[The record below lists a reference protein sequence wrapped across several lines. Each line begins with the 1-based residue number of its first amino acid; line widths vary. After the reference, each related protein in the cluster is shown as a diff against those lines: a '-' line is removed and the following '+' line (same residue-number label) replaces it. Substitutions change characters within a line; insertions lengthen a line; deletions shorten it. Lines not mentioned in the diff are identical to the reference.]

1 MWIYIWLAVTAFAL
15 IIEFLTSEMLSIW
28 FAGGGLVAMILA
40 AFNVPWAVHIIAF
53 IVVSV
58 ILLLSFRKIILKYFD
73 KGDYKTNA
81 DMVIGKEFKLIA
93 PIRFNEPGN
102 IKVGDVIWNV
112 ISDNDAPVPEGTIVT
127 VVEIKGNKYV
137 VKVKANKED

>member
-28 FAGGGLVAMILA
+28 FAGGGLVAMVLSAISL
-40 AFNVPWAVHIIAF
+40 PWFIHIPAF
-53 IVVSV
+53 IVVSMV
-58 ILLLSFRKIILKYFD
+58 LLLSFRKMIIKYFD

-81 DMVIGKEFKLIA
+81 DMVIGKDFKLIA

-102 IKVGDVIWNV
+102 IKVGDVVWNV
-112 ISDNDAPVPEGTIVT
+112 VSDNDAPVPEGTIVT

-137 VKVKANKED
+137 VKVKADKDD